1 MPSIQEMFAAQAAEC
16 ITSTPVEFTKF
27 IRAEID
33 KWRSVIKLVGV
44 EQV

>member
-1 MPSIQEMFAAQAAEC
+1 MPGIQETFTAQAAEC
-16 ITSTPVEFTKF
+16 VSSTPADFTKF